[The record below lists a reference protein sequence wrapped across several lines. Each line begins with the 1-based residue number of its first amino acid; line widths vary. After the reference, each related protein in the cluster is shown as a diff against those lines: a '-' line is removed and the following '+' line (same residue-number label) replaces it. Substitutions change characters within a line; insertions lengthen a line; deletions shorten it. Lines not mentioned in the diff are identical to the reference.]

1 MLTKIEIEYL
11 IEIIE
16 NEISSYID
24 SGYSKNDEYV
34 LILNNI
40 LLKFRNNLKF
50 Y

>member
-34 LILNNI
+34 LILNNL
-40 LLKFRNNLKF
+40 LLKLRNNLKF

>member
-24 SGYSKNDEYV
+24 SGYSK
-34 LILNNI
+34 
-40 LLKFRNNLKF
+40 K
-50 Y
+50 